1 MHCGSWVPHDP
12 QELGVGEQLGEE
24 DREVESLGVLIA
36 QPGRG
41 LSVVDDELQ
50 EHGGNRRLQ
59 YLRTLIIGEEVLRKV
74 LNQFLTAEAQC
85 G

>member
-1 MHCGSWVPHDP
+1 MHCGSRVPHDP
-12 QELGVGEQLGEE
+12 QELGVGKQLGEE
-24 DREVESLGVLIA
+24 DREVECQGVLVA
-36 QPGRG
+36 QPGCG

-59 YLRTLIIGEEVLRKV
+59 YLRTLMIGEEVLRKV

>member
-1 MHCGSWVPHDP
+1 MHCGSWVAHDP

-24 DREVESLGVLIA
+24 NREVESQGVLVA
-36 QPGRG
+36 QPRRG

-59 YLRTLIIGEEVLRKV
+59 YLRTVMIGEEVLRKV